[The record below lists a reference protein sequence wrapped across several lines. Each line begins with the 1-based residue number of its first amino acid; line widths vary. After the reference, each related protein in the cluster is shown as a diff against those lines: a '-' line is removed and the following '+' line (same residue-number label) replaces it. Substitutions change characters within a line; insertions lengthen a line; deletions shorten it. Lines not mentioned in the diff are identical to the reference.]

1 MYVVQH
7 EPSRKR
13 MPQRNTIFT
22 FEDTDRSDV
31 MLSSSPGPGNQ
42 LLLYVATTLLSIEH
56 ALSLLP
62 YVVLNCLDKRLIIL
76 EGQKRF
82 LSQKL

>member
-1 MYVVQH
+1 
-7 EPSRKR
+7 
-13 MPQRNTIFT
+13 
-22 FEDTDRSDV
+22 

-42 LLLYVATTLLSIEH
+42 LLLYVATTSLSIEH

-82 LSQKL
+82 LSKKL